1 MLDLQKVIHSFN
13 TTSCQNAASSCYKLI
28 KENKAKSAIVVSIAV
43 TSLSF
48 LVSNSLRS
56 KGCQYY
62 NTVTGSVTYYYA
74 KYFLKGSSSHEDL
87 QKARNYFKIAADRGH
102 VDAAFQLSAMCF
114 NGTGG
119 EKDEISGWIYYKRWI
134 SNQHSYTSEEY
145 RQWYN
150 AVNEEFRLGLKKLGD
165 EGNIETSLRYARMCY
180 LGQGG
185 DKDLVEAR
193 KYFQLSADEGY
204 FLGSYVYARMCFY
217 GHGGEKDLSEALK
230 YAENHYQRA
239 SSRKSVPLLSMILQ
253 KEGAHQDIERARELL
268 IKHKYD
274 SPSCLY
280 QYGLMYFDG
289 KIVEQDLETAFNSF
303 LKLLSQAGEGH

>member
-119 EKDEISGWIYYKRWI
+119 EKR
-134 SNQHSYTSEEY
+134 
-145 RQWYN
+145 
-150 AVNEEFRLGLKKLGD
+150 
-165 EGNIETSLRYARMCY
+165 
-180 LGQGG
+180 
-185 DKDLVEAR
+185 
-193 KYFQLSADEGY
+193 
-204 FLGSYVYARMCFY
+204 
-217 GHGGEKDLSEALK
+217 
-230 YAENHYQRA
+230 
-239 SSRKSVPLLSMILQ
+239 
-253 KEGAHQDIERARELL
+253 
-268 IKHKYD
+268 
-274 SPSCLY
+274 
-280 QYGLMYFDG
+280 
-289 KIVEQDLETAFNSF
+289 
-303 LKLLSQAGEGH
+303 